1 MTDEQVKNGFNEVYN
16 RFWLK
21 NKNHIPERDSE
32 EWDRIHA
39 EVNALR
45 GKYPFLADTVIRME
59 VELDERMREEEKMI
73 ENSFSFMM
81 AAGEGLKKGT
91 QKDFVC
97 PICGGKAHANMA
109 ASNGHIHASC
119 EKCGRRVIQ

>member
-59 VELDERMREEEKMI
+59 VELDERMR
-73 ENSFSFMM
+73 
-81 AAGEGLKKGT
+81 
-91 QKDFVC
+91 
-97 PICGGKAHANMA
+97 
-109 ASNGHIHASC
+109 
-119 EKCGRRVIQ
+119 GRGQ